1 MTGKRY
7 MAVLLTVCMVLTA
20 CDSHGDK
27 QTEASGTPHVE
38 HHDKER
44 QQLKKDVLK
53 WANKQGEQHK
63 RAVTNRYFGS
73 GEISTGDWYAL
84 TADGQLQV
92 SNQNKPGPKAFKL
105 HTLTGFVTYKSAH
118 KQPGIDSRAQNL
130 SNVEGYAN
138 VADMSYPITK
148 YLIAD
153 NGKVYKYQF
162 QKQDDTR
169 LSSGFAPKDHNDKDP
184 NLSPNIQFKEVNNA
198 TMKQLLKQ
206 LKHKYP
212 QLFRES

>member
-1 MTGKRY
+1 

-44 QQLKKDVLK
+44 QQLKKKMCLSGRI
-53 WANKQGEQHK
+53 NK
-63 RAVTNRYFGS
+63 VNSIS
-73 GEISTGDWYAL
+73 GPLPIAILVVEISTGDWYAL

-105 HTLTGFVTYKSAH
+105 HTLAGFVTYKSAH
-118 KQPGIDSRAQNL
+118 KQTGIDSRAQNL